1 MADAKYY
8 PFDPS
13 TWGTPEPKSETEK
26 RDEGID
32 KVEVK
37 YSDLVDAAKT
47 VAMRIYTERGRVT
60 SVEVVSD
67 MESDPRYAKRMME
80 TAQERRWLG
89 AVFRKGTGWVR
100 IGWESTGSHARPV
113 AIWKRP

>member
-1 MADAKYY
+1 MYD
-8 PFDPS
+8 PFDPK
-13 TWGTPEPKSETEK
+13 TWGSTADKSAVEK

-32 KVEVK
+32 RVSSK
-37 YSDLVDAAKT
+37 YDDLVEAAKV

-60 SVEVVSD
+60 SVEIVTE
-67 MESDPRYAKRMME
+67 MESDPRYAERMRS

-100 IGWESTGSHARPV
+100 VGWESKGSHARPV
-113 AIWKRP
+113 AIWQR